1 MPNFWRIARL
11 MVATSLAA
19 TAINVVLADS
29 AHASSTPPVAT
40 SGVRIAE
47 IYFDSAGPDNGSN
60 RSLNREWVK
69 LVNTTNFRKNIA
81 GWTVHDS
88 SSHKYTFKN
97 TVLAAHSWLFLHTG
111 RGFRNAHNRYWG
123 STTYIWNNSGD
134 SARLANASGQ
144 VIGACAYSQ
153 QSFASFRKFC

>member
-1 MPNFWRIARL
+1 MPYFWRIARL

-19 TAINVVLADS
+19 TALNVVLADS
-29 AHASSTPPVAT
+29 ANASSTPPVAT

-60 RSLNREWVK
+60 QSLNGEWVK
-69 LVNTTNFRKNIA
+69 IVNTTNVRKNIT

-88 SSHKYTFKN
+88 SSHRYTFVS
-97 TVLAAHSWLFLHTG
+97 TVLAPHAALRLHTG
-111 RGFRNAHNRYWG
+111 RGIRNAHNRYWA

-134 SARLANASGQ
+134 AARLANANGLVVGS
-144 VIGACAYSQ
+144 CAYSQ
-153 QSFASFRKFC
+153 HFASFRKFC